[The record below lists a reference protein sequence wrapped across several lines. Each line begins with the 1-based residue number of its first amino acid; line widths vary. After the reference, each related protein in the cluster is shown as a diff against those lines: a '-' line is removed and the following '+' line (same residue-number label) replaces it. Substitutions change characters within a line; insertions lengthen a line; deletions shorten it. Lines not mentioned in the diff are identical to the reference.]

1 LLQVS
6 SQYFP
11 SFLHHLFSHAGL
23 HPVISII
30 SLFISLFPRAGL
42 YPVLSIISFIHFF
55 FIFICREKLL
65 RLQHENRLLK
75 EKKNGGQDE
84 AEVLMTVNASLL
96 ERITCLEAENRCTC
110 RVCPPRKSL
119 VECQMKPLV
128 TSGSIVA
135 SIKAKLASKPVF
147 AGSLMAKNTIT
158 NGSQTLSLHGSSSC
172 SQLSSCNRVTTSGP
186 PMASESAPVES
197 KATVSRVERL
207 KDAFLNSDSS
217 SCAQVVPQS
226 SSVQSRVYSRSVSYG
241 YDKAIAFGGPITTT
255 TPTPTSS
262 QTIFSA
268 DRKWGS
274 SESETR
280 QLETALPLTSGG
292 LGSSRNSLLR
302 LASLP
307 HRRESDPALSK
318 MEVNGN
324 SFHPAQPHKPPP
336 PPVEAVVI
344 TRDSSPRDETDSGY
358 RGGDSIHYEESTSSP
373 RYSPSSSHHFDDGIM
388 IDFNPIPY
396 KKDIGGS
403 GAGLLRSPPDDS
415 IEIDVSFHDGR
426 ASFDSESVSVSSFS
440 IISETIASSDR
451 SFDRSQSLLLTPR
464 SSANRNSDD
473 TCSRK
478 SFGKSLKKRKMF
490 KAAANAMFSLCGP

>member
-1 LLQVS
+1 
-6 SQYFP
+6 
-11 SFLHHLFSHAGL
+11 
-23 HPVISII
+23 
-30 SLFISLFPRAGL
+30 
-42 YPVLSIISFIHFF
+42 
-55 FIFICREKLL
+55 
-65 RLQHENRLLK
+65 
-75 EKKNGGQDE
+75 
-84 AEVLMTVNASLL
+84 MTVNAGLL
-96 ERITCLEAENRCTC
+96 ERIGRLEAENRCTC
-110 RVCPPRKSL
+110 RVPPQRKSL

-172 SQLSSCNRVTTSGP
+172 SQLSSYNRVTTSGS

-197 KATVSRVERL
+197 KVTTTVSRVERL

-217 SCAQVVPQS
+217 SCTQVAPQS
-226 SSVQSRVYSRSVSYG
+226 SSSIPSRVFSRSVSYG
-241 YDKAIAFGGPITTT
+241 YDKAIGPITTPNT
-255 TPTPTSS
+255 TPTSS
-262 QTIFSA
+262 QTIFSPA
-268 DRKWGS
+268 DRKWAS

-280 QLETALPLTSGG
+280 QLETTLPLSSG
-292 LGSSRNSLLR
+292 LGDRSSLLR

-307 HRRESDPALSK
+307 HRRESDSSLSK

-324 SFHPAQPHKPPP
+324 CFHPAQPHKPPP

-373 RYSPSSSHHFDDGIM
+373 RYSPSSSHHHFDDGII

-396 KKDIGGS
+396 KNKDIGSNGT
-403 GAGLLRSPPDDS
+403 GLLRTPPDDS